1 MIGCITALS
10 ALPAY
15 GQDVTIS
22 PSSGQLIAGLTYTGE
37 VGFEQGWSSLWRHN
51 QLPLTLHV
59 SDKKDLTS
67 SGVLKDPAGNI
78 SLDKSQNLYIVDG
91 GESVSTLMCL
101 SLPKGFRFTRYRIVL
116 LNNINGKTINS
127 AKHTSMSKQ
136 LYETGSTFDYENP
149 LAATASMG
157 STNETKDY
165 VIERTSKTA
174 SDMTNNLYFYFWHEK
189 NGFYGATIK
198 SIELYFTA
206 ESEFQAEG
214 VPGAPDEIISD
225 GVNMVGSEFTTGKLD
240 LGLIQPNTK
249 SGVTYYSY
257 DYKNVIDLT
266 AQNWLYQENAVT
278 AGKLPATAGSGNIQV
293 LRNDGQLY
301 YALGNGTY
309 YIETPTET
317 KNQNGKTIPL
327 GYRITGAEIK
337 AHYGTQANASPIT
350 YDGKTGTISYT
361 TGYLLLQTTYYLQT
375 NGYWK
380 TSPETEWTLTKTGKL
395 QSGNYYLSVQ
405 TSGSGNKVQ
414 YIINGTRDIN
424 QASTFTVNDGRV
436 MWGDNYLSMYDKNS
450 RARFYSDDDKAATW
464 TAHQASVTNPAFTP
478 SDFKLDLYG
487 TNKDN
492 VEAMANVSSSNKD
505 ANLSVQKSGTEY
517 IANGTTDI
525 NEANGFT
532 LSDDGHVMY
541 GELTLSITSND
552 SARFMKDDGSY
563 NNFASWNVINSYT
576 TNPAFT
582 PSDFKLELYGTKKDN
597 VEERANVSSSN
608 TNATLSVSG
617 LNNDAVKFTI
627 SGLADGTKAL
637 ITYNLTMEQ
646 LNPFINTLDIVCHS
660 KKMAGQTITQQFT
673 SNDFQVAGGA
683 FHFYV
688 PAAFADANNNC
699 TFTFE
704 NLTSKYMDST
714 YGHGTN
720 GNSRNYFVKSAYYN
734 KYGDGMQYTAT
745 GDENASTKVSTAW
758 CANQPFKYNN
768 AHELANDNVSA
779 TATTL
784 EEYPYSEA
792 RYTAS
797 DGSGTIT
804 GEKGTFTDNIE
815 LQVNSGSKDCYLTTG
830 DETRYNIAPTTAM
843 EHRYYAFYLMKIDL
857 DVQEY
862 DAYCRMTKLYDA
874 TCYEGDLEKPMYG
887 GTFEAYEKGHAGD
900 KQYQISSD
908 LAFLSV
914 SMMVDALKAAE
925 TQYGFTADQVL
936 YLDYT
941 NLYSVL
947 VESKENM
954 ADMKGKLN
962 PNCLIFFP
970 QRTVY
975 NEDNYVSK
983 TQSGDY
989 RACKNIIITD
999 KQPFYSPYK
1008 ITVPAENYAA
1018 YTRKIEL
1025 ANYNKTALATL
1036 VLPFS
1041 IEVSEGVHVNNNSR
1055 ISLYQMQTN
1064 EGLTVEKE
1072 EGNTGKDF
1080 WAKATFSPI
1089 AVSRTVPNMPYMVQ
1103 VEKFSDAEDVNFEIL
1118 QYGSDV
1124 EATVSGEE
1132 TEAGCFMNKDYTFQG
1147 PKSTGT
1153 IDNATHAFTLYG
1165 SYSGK
1170 KLIKDGGWFY
1180 FANSKFYNSK
1190 NLKGQY
1196 LYSYPFRA
1204 YFGHETSNGNGAKV
1218 MRGFSLSFGDDATTD
1233 IADLTTAADDTGLT
1247 LSTRH
1252 GQLTVTASSETTLTV
1267 VSAAGVTMCRT
1278 TLGAGETKTVSLAT
1292 GLYIVNGKKV
1302 VVP

>member
-1 MIGCITALS
+1 MKQLFSNTKRSRLRSALILLLIGCITALS

-22 PSSGQLIAGLTYTGE
+22 PSSGHLIAGLTYSGE

-78 SLDKSQNLYIVDG
+78 SLDKSQNLYVVDG
-91 GESVSTLMCL
+91 GASVSTLMSL
-101 SLPKGFRFTRYRIVL
+101 SLPKGFRFTGYRIVL

-127 AKHTSMSKQ
+127 ANHASMSKR
-136 LYETGSTFDYENP
+136 LYETGSTFDYNSP
-149 LAATASMG
+149 LAATAIMG

-206 ESEFQAEG
+206 EAEFQAEG
-214 VPGAPDEIISD
+214 VPGSPDEIISD

-240 LGLIQPNTK
+240 LGVVKPNTK
-249 SGVTYYSY
+249 SDVTYYSY
-257 DYKNVIDLT
+257 DYQNVIDLT
-266 AQNWLYQENAVT
+266 AKNWLYQEDAVK
-278 AGKLPATAGSGNIQV
+278 AGKLPETAGSGNIQV
-293 LRNDGQLY
+293 LQNDGQLY

-327 GYRITGAEIK
+327 GYRITGAQIK
-337 AHYGTQANASPIT
+337 AHYGTAAGSST
-350 YDGKTGTISYT
+350 VSFDSKTGTISYT
-361 TGYLLLQTTYYLQT
+361 TSWWGTKYYLQT
-375 NGYWK
+375 DGKWGN
-380 TSPETEWTLTKTGKL
+380 SSVQWTHTKTGKL
-395 QSGNYYLSVQ
+395 QSGNYYLTVQ
-405 TSGSGNKVQ
+405 KHTSNGRTSYIAKRTTNKDEASAFT
-414 YIINGTRDIN
+414 ISNN
-424 QASTFTVNDGRV
+424 QVKY
-436 MWGDNYLSMYDKNS
+436 GDLYLSYYSSNYYAM
-450 RARFYSDDDKAATW
+450 FYSDNGKAATW
-464 TAHQASVTNPAFTP
+464 KAQQASVTNPAYKP
-478 SDFKLDLYG
+478 S
-487 TNKDN
+487 N
-492 VEAMANVSSSNKD
+492 
-505 ANLSVQKSGTEY
+505 
-517 IANGTTDI
+517 
-525 NEANGFT
+525 
-532 LSDDGHVMY
+532 
-541 GELTLSITSND
+541 
-552 SARFMKDDGSY
+552 
-563 NNFASWNVINSYT
+563 
-576 TNPAFT
+576 
-582 PSDFKLELYGTKKDN
+582 FKLELFGTKKDN
-597 VEERANVSSSN
+597 VERTEDVSSSN
-608 TNATLSVSG
+608 TDATLSVSG

-627 SGLADGTKAL
+627 SGLAPGTKAL
-637 ITYNLTMEQ
+637 VTYNLTMEQ

-660 KKMAGQTITQQFT
+660 KKMEGQTITQQFT

-688 PAAFADANNNC
+688 PTAFADESDKC

-720 GNSRNYFVKSAYYN
+720 GNGRNYFVKSAYYN
-734 KYGDGMQYTAT
+734 TFGDGKQYEAK
-745 GDENASTKVSTAW
+745 GNEDASTKVSTAM

-792 RYTAS
+792 LYTTS
-797 DGSGTIT
+797 NGTTT
-804 GEKGTFTDNIE
+804 GVPGTFTDSIE
-815 LQVNSGSKDCYLTTG
+815 LHVNTPAKDCYLTTG

-857 DVQEY
+857 DVKEY

-887 GTFEAYEKGHAGD
+887 GTFEAYEKGYAGVTGH
-900 KQYQISSD
+900 QIPSNQ
-908 LAFLSV
+908 AFLSV

-947 VESKENM
+947 VESKDSM
-954 ADMKGKLN
+954 AAMKGKLN

-1008 ITVPAENYAA
+1008 ITVPAENYAS
-1018 YTRKIEL
+1018 YTRKVTNPL
-1025 ANYNKTALATL
+1025 YGKATLATL

-1041 IEVSEGVHVNNNSR
+1041 IELSKGVHSNNNCSFT
-1055 ISLYQMQTN
+1055 LYQMNSEKCLTADSETSGEGTN
-1064 EGLTVEKE
+1064 YW
-1072 EGNTGKDF
+1072 GK
-1080 WAKATFSPI
+1080 ASFSP
-1089 AVSRTVPNMPYMVQ
+1089 VSISTSVPNTPYMVK
-1103 VEKFSDAEDVNFEIL
+1103 VETQSSGDDTSFEIL
-1118 QYGSDV
+1118 QYGSDIY
-1124 EATVSGEE
+1124 ATPDN
-1132 TEAGCFMNKDYTFQG
+1132 MNKEDYTFAG
-1147 PKSTGT
+1147 ESATGSINGSTY
-1153 IDNATHAFTLYG
+1153 NFTNYG
-1165 SYSGK
+1165 SYAGK
-1170 KLIKDGGWFY
+1170 KLDKTIGWFY
-1180 FANSKFYNSK
+1180 FAEGKFYNSK
-1190 NLKGQY
+1190 NLSDKY
-1196 LYSYPFRA
+1196 KNVYVYPFRA
-1204 YFGHETSNGNGAKV
+1204 YFGYNKTGGAKD
-1218 MRGFSLSFGDDATTD
+1218 MDGFEVSFDEPTSIGFTPTVSDNGLN
-1233 IADLTTAADDTGLT
+1233 IKGGHGRLT
-1247 LSTRH
+1247 LY
-1252 GQLTVTASSETTLTV
+1252 ASSETPVSIASASGVLVWRATVEPNQPQTVTLP
-1267 VSAAGVTMCRT
+1267 S
-1278 TLGAGETKTVSLAT
+1278 

-1302 VVP
+1302 IIR

>member
-1 MIGCITALS
+1 MKHLFSNTKRSRLRSALILLIGCITALS

-22 PSSGQLIAGLTYTGE
+22 PSSGHLIAALTYENE
-37 VGFEQGWSSLWRHN
+37 VGFENGWSALWRHN
-51 QLPLTLHV
+51 QLPLSLHV
-59 SDKKDLTS
+59 SDKPDLTA

-78 SLDKSQNLYIVDG
+78 RLDTKSNRYVLMG
-91 GESVSTLMCL
+91 GSSVTTHMSF
-101 SLPKGFRFTRYRIVL
+101 SLPKGFRFTGYRMVL
-116 LNNINGKTINS
+116 LNDRNRQSYGGFDLKAINKR
-127 AKHTSMSKQ
+127 M
-136 LYETGSTFDYENP
+136 YETNSSFNLNSP
-149 LAATASMG
+149 LASTAVMSG
-157 STNETKDY
+157 TNDSKEY

-174 SDMTNNLYFYFWHEK
+174 SDMGNNLYFYFWREK
-189 NGFYGATIK
+189 DAYYGATIK

-206 ESEFQAEG
+206 ENEFQAEG

-240 LGLIQPNTK
+240 LGVIKPNTK

-257 DYKNVIDLT
+257 DYQNVIDLT
-266 AQNWLYQENAVT
+266 AKNWLYQEDAVT
-278 AGKLPATAGSGNIQV
+278 ADNKLPETAGSGKIQV
-293 LRNDGQLY
+293 LQNDNQLY

-327 GYRITGAEIK
+327 GYRITGAQIN
-337 AHYGTQANASPIT
+337 AHYGTQANASTIT
-350 YDGKTGTISYT
+350 YDGKTGTISASWW
-361 TGYLLLQTTYYLQT
+361 GKTYRLTT
-375 NGYWK
+375 NGKW
-380 TSPETEWTLTKTGKL
+380 TTDAGAQWTLTKTGKL
-395 QSGNYYLSVQ
+395 QSGNHY
-405 TSGSGNKVQ
+405 
-414 YIINGTRDIN
+414 
-424 QASTFTVNDGRV
+424 
-436 MWGDNYLSMYDKNS
+436 
-450 RARFYSDDDKAATW
+450 
-464 TAHQASVTNPAFTP
+464 
-478 SDFKLDLYG
+478 
-487 TNKDN
+487 
-492 VEAMANVSSSNKD
+492 
-505 ANLSVQKSGTEY
+505 LSVQKSGNVY

-525 NEANGFT
+525 NEASTFT
-532 LSDDGHVMY
+532 ITNNHVTY
-541 GELTLSITSND
+541 GNLTLSITD
-552 SARFMKDDGSY
+552 EDRARFMEKDGLY
-563 NNFASWNVINSYT
+563 NNFAAWNKVNSST

-582 PSDFKLELYGTKKDN
+582 PYDFQLSLYGTN
-597 VEERANVSSSN
+597 GETAVSTVSVSSSN
-608 TNATLSVSG
+608 KNATAEVDG

-637 ITYNLTMEQ
+637 ITYNLKMEQ

-660 KKMAGQTITQQFT
+660 KKMNGQTITQQFT

-745 GDENASTKVSTAW
+745 GDEDASTKVSTAW

-804 GEKGTFTDNIE
+804 GEKGTFTKEIE
-815 LQVNSGSKDCYLTTG
+815 LAVNSGSKDCYLTTG

-843 EHRYYAFYLMKIDL
+843 EHRYYAFYLMNIDL
-857 DVQEY
+857 QVKKY
-862 DAYCRMTKLYDA
+862 DAYCRMTKLYKN
-874 TCYEGDLEKPMYG
+874 TCYEGDQVKPMYG
-887 GTFEAYEKGHAGD
+887 GTFEAYEHGHAGEE
-900 KQYQISSD
+900 KFKIPSD

-914 SMMVDALKAAE
+914 SMMVQALKDAE
-925 TQYGFTADQVL
+925 SRETFTADQVL

-947 VESKENM
+947 VESKDSM
-954 ADMKGKLN
+954 AAMKAKLN

-983 TQSGDY
+983 TQNGDY

-1008 ITVPAENYAA
+1008 ITVPAENYAS
-1018 YTRKIEL
+1018 YKRKITTQMNGK
-1025 ANYNKTALATL
+1025 ATLATL

-1041 IEVSEGVHVNNNSR
+1041 IELSDGVHSNDNS
-1055 ISLYQMQTN
+1055 SFTLYQMNSNNCLSTN
-1064 EGLTVEKE
+1064 SDTGGEGTNFKDKAHFSIVDAPRTTPNTPYMVKVEKE
-1072 EGNTGKDF
+1072 SADDNT
-1080 WAKATFSPI
+1080 S
-1089 AVSRTVPNMPYMVQ
+1089 
-1103 VEKFSDAEDVNFEIL
+1103 FEI
-1118 QYGSDV
+1118 QQKGSDIF
-1124 EATVSGEE
+1124 ATPDN
-1132 TEAGCFMNKDYTFQG
+1132 MNKEDYTFKG
-1147 PKSTGT
+1147 ETATGT
-1153 IDNATHAFTLYG
+1153 IDNSPYTFTNYG

-1170 KLIKDGGWFY
+1170 KLAKNTGWFY
-1180 FANSKFYNSK
+1180 FAQNKFYNSK
-1190 NLKGQY
+1190 NLSNKY
-1196 LYSYPFRA
+1196 DFVYVYPFRA
-1204 YFGHETSNGNGAKV
+1204 YFGYKNGGNAKDMDGFEVSFDEPTSI
-1218 MRGFSLSFGDDATTD
+1218 GFTPTVSDDGLN
-1233 IADLTTAADDTGLT
+1233 IKGGHGRLT
-1247 LSTRH
+1247 LY
-1252 GQLTVTASSETTLTV
+1252 ASSETPVSIASATGVLVWRATVEPNQPQTVTLP
-1267 VSAAGVTMCRT
+1267 S
-1278 TLGAGETKTVSLAT
+1278 

-1302 VVP
+1302 IIR

>member
-1 MIGCITALS
+1 MKHLFSNTKRSRLRSALILLLIGCITALS

-22 PSSGQLIAGLTYTGE
+22 PSSGHLIAGLTYTGE

-127 AKHTSMSKQ
+127 ANHASMSKR

-149 LAATASMG
+149 LAATTSMG

-206 ESEFQAEG
+206 EAKFEAKG
-214 VPGAPDEIISD
+214 VPGTPDEIISE

-240 LGLIQPNTK
+240 LGVVKPNTK

-257 DYKNVIDLT
+257 DYQNVIDLT
-266 AQNWLYQENAVT
+266 AKNWLYQADAVT
-278 AGKLPATAGSGNIQV
+278 DGKLPETASSGNIQV

-327 GYRITGAEIK
+327 GYRITGATIN
-337 AHYGTQANASPIT
+337 AHYGTQANASTIT
-350 YDGKTGTISYT
+350 YDGKMGTISARWSGTTYRLTTDGTWT
-361 TGYLLLQTTYYLQT
+361 TGAGAQ
-375 NGYWK
+375 
-380 TSPETEWTLTKTGKL
+380 WTQTKTGKL

-405 TSGSGNKVQ
+405 
-414 YIINGTRDIN
+414 
-424 QASTFTVNDGRV
+424 
-436 MWGDNYLSMYDKNS
+436 
-450 RARFYSDDDKAATW
+450 
-464 TAHQASVTNPAFTP
+464 
-478 SDFKLDLYG
+478 
-487 TNKDN
+487 
-492 VEAMANVSSSNKD
+492 
-505 ANLSVQKSGTEY
+505 KSGTVY
-517 IANGTTDI
+517 IANGTTNSD
-525 NEANGFT
+525 EANSFT
-532 LSDDGHVMY
+532 LSGGHVMY
-541 GELTLSITSND
+541 GDLTLSITGNNR
-552 SARFMKDDGSY
+552 ARFMKDDGSY
-563 NNFASWNVINSYT
+563 NNFASWNTVNSST

-582 PSDFKLELYGTKKDN
+582 PSNFKLELFGTNKDN
-597 VEERANVSSSN
+597 VKAMANVSSSN
-608 TNATLSVSG
+608 KDANLSVSS

-627 SGLADGTKAL
+627 SGLKEGTKAL

-660 KKMAGQTITQQFT
+660 KKMEGQTITQQFT

-688 PAAFADANNNC
+688 PAAFADENNNC

-704 NLTSKYMDST
+704 NLTSKYMDPT

-720 GNSRNYFVKSAYYN
+720 GNGRNYFVKSDYYN
-734 KYGDGMQYTAT
+734 DYGDGKQYKAT
-745 GDENASTKVSTAW
+745 GDEEASTKVSTSW
-758 CANQPFKYNN
+758 CADQPFKYNN

-779 TATTL
+779 TAATL

-792 RYTAS
+792 LYTAS

-804 GEKGTFTDNIE
+804 GVPGTFTDNIE
-815 LQVNSGSKDCYLTTG
+815 LRVNDDAKDCYLTTG

-862 DAYCRMTKLYDA
+862 DAYCRMEKLYDA

-908 LAFLSV
+908 QAFLSV
-914 SMMVDALKAAE
+914 SMMVQALKDAE
-925 TQYGFTADQVL
+925 GRHDFTADQVL

-947 VESKENM
+947 VESKESM
-954 ADMKGKLN
+954 AAMKGKLN

-989 RACKNIIITD
+989 RACKNIVITD

-1008 ITVPAENYAA
+1008 ITVPAENYAS
-1018 YTRKIEL
+1018 YSRKVTHPL
-1025 ANYNKTALATL
+1025 NGKATLATL

-1041 IEVSEGVHVNNNSR
+1041 IELSDGVHSNNNSTFTL
-1055 ISLYQMQTN
+1055 SQMVAENCLDINN
-1064 EGLTVEKE
+1064 ET
-1072 EGNTGKDF
+1072 GNVGTDFYGKAYFRKVD
-1080 WAKATFSPI
+1080 AP
-1089 AVSRTVPNMPYMVQ
+1089 RTTPNTPYMVE
-1103 VEKFSDAEDVNFEIL
+1103 VVTDLSGDDTSFEIL
-1118 QYGSDV
+1118 QYGSDIY
-1124 EATVSGEE
+1124 ATPDG
-1132 TEAGCFMNKDYTFQG
+1132 MKDDYTFEG
-1147 PKSTGT
+1147 ETATGT
-1153 IDNATHAFTLYG
+1153 IGNSNYTFTNYG

-1170 KLIKDGGWFY
+1170 KLAKNTGWFY
-1180 FANSKFYNSK
+1180 FAQNKFYNSK
-1190 NLKGQY
+1190 NLSEKY
-1196 LYSYPFRA
+1196 DNVFVYPFRA
-1204 YFGHETSNGNGAKV
+1204 YFGYKTDGNAKDMDGFEVSFDEPTSIGFTPTVSDNGLNIKGGHG
-1218 MRGFSLSFGDDATTD
+1218 R
-1233 IADLTTAADDTGLT
+1233 LT
-1247 LSTRH
+1247 LY
-1252 GQLTVTASSETTLTV
+1252 ASSETPVSIASASGVLVWRATVEPNQPQTVTLP
-1267 VSAAGVTMCRT
+1267 S
-1278 TLGAGETKTVSLAT
+1278 

-1302 VVP
+1302 IIR

>member
-1 MIGCITALS
+1 MKHLFSNTKRSRLRSALILLIGCITALS

-22 PSSGQLIAGLTYTGE
+22 PSSGHLIAGLTYTGE

-127 AKHTSMSKQ
+127 ASHASMSKR

-165 VIERTSKTA
+165 VIERTSKIA

-206 ESEFQAEG
+206 EAEFQAEG

-240 LGLIQPNTK
+240 LGVIQPNTK
-249 SGVTYYSY
+249 GSSTYYSY
-257 DYKNVIDLT
+257 NYENVIDLT
-266 AQNWLYQENAVT
+266 AKNWLYQEDAVSG
-278 AGKLPATAGSGNIQV
+278 GKLPETAGSGKIQV
-293 LRNDGQLY
+293 LQNGNQLY

-317 KNQNGKTIPL
+317 KNQNGKSIPL
-327 GYRITGAEIK
+327 GYRITGAKIN
-337 AHYGTQANASPIT
+337 AHYGTAAGSSIVSF
-350 YDGKTGTISYT
+350 DSKTGTISYT
-361 TGYLLLQTTYYLQT
+361 TSGLWGTTNYYLQT
-375 NGYWK
+375 DGTWGN
-380 TSPETEWTLTKTGKL
+380 SPVQWTHTKTGKL
-395 QSGNYYLSVQ
+395 QSGNYYLTVQ
-405 TSGSGNKVQ
+405 KYTSNGRTS
-414 YIINGTRDIN
+414 YIANGTTNKDEASAFTISNN
-424 QASTFTVNDGRV
+424 QVKY
-436 MWGDNYLSMYDKNS
+436 GDLYLSRYSND
-450 RARFYSDDDKAATW
+450 RARFYSDNDYAATW
-464 TAHQASVTNPAFTP
+464 TANTGSVTNPAYTP
-478 SDFKLDLYG
+478 SDFTLSLYG
-487 TNKDN
+487 TNGKDIQ
-492 VEAMANVSSSNKD
+492 EMAKVSNNDKD
-505 ANLSVQKSGTEY
+505 
-517 IANGTTDI
+517 
-525 NEANGFT
+525 
-532 LSDDGHVMY
+532 
-541 GELTLSITSND
+541 LTLEVD
-552 SARFMKDDGSY
+552 
-563 NNFASWNVINSYT
+563 
-576 TNPAFT
+576 
-582 PSDFKLELYGTKKDN
+582 
-597 VEERANVSSSN
+597 
-608 TNATLSVSG
+608 G

-627 SGLADGTKAL
+627 SGLKEGTKAL

-660 KKMAGQTITQQFT
+660 KKMEGQTITQQFT

-688 PAAFADANNNC
+688 PTAFADEDNNC

-720 GNSRNYFVKSAYYN
+720 GNGRNYFVKSEYYN
-734 KYGDGMQYTAT
+734 TFGDGEQYKAK
-745 GDENASTKVSTAW
+745 GDEKASTKVSTSW
-758 CANQPFKYNN
+758 CADQPFKYNN

-779 TATTL
+779 TAATL

-804 GEKGTFTDNIE
+804 GKQGTFTDNIE
-815 LQVNSGSKDCYLTTG
+815 LAVSDPAKDCYLTTG

-843 EHRYYAFYLMKIDL
+843 EHRYYAFYLMEIDL
-857 DVQEY
+857 DVKEY

-874 TCYEGDLEKPMYG
+874 TCYEGDKEKPMYG
-887 GTFEAYEKGHAGD
+887 GTFEAYEKGYAG
-900 KQYQISSD
+900 KTGHQIPSNQ
-908 LAFLSV
+908 AFLSV

-925 TQYGFTADQVL
+925 KQYDFTADQVL

-954 ADMKGKLN
+954 AEMKAKLN

-1018 YTRKIEL
+1018 YSRKVTNPMNGK
-1025 ANYNKTALATL
+1025 ATLATL

-1041 IEVSEGVHVNNNSR
+1041 IELSNSVHRNDNS
-1055 ISLYQMQTN
+1055 SFTLYQMKSDNCLSADSETGGEATN
-1064 EGLTVEKE
+1064 YW
-1072 EGNTGKDF
+1072 GKAYF
-1080 WAKATFSPI
+1080 VP
-1089 AVSRTVPNMPYMVQ
+1089 VSISTSVPNTPYMVK
-1103 VEKFSDAEDVNFEIL
+1103 VEPQPSDEGDTSFEIL
-1118 QYGSDV
+1118 QYGSDIY
-1124 EATVSGEE
+1124 ATPNDMQE
-1132 TEAGCFMNKDYTFQG
+1132 DYTFVG
-1147 PKSTGT
+1147 ETAKGT
-1153 IDNATHAFTLYG
+1153 IGNSPYTFTNYG

-1170 KLIKDGGWFY
+1170 KLAKNTGWFY
-1180 FANSKFYNSK
+1180 FAQNKFYNSK
-1190 NLKGQY
+1190 NLSKKY
-1196 LYSYPFRA
+1196 DNVYVYPFRA
-1204 YFGHETSNGNGAKV
+1204 YFSYTNGGSAKDMDGFEVSFDEPTSIGFTPTVSDNGLNIKGGHG
-1218 MRGFSLSFGDDATTD
+1218 R
-1233 IADLTTAADDTGLT
+1233 LT
-1247 LSTRH
+1247 LY
-1252 GQLTVTASSETTLTV
+1252 ASSETPVSIASATGVLVWRATVEPNQPQTVTLP
-1267 VSAAGVTMCRT
+1267 S
-1278 TLGAGETKTVSLAT
+1278 

-1302 VVP
+1302 IIR

>member
-1 MIGCITALS
+1 MKHLFSNTKRSRLRSALILLIGCITALS

-22 PSSGQLIAGLTYTGE
+22 PSSGHLIAGLTYTGE

-127 AKHTSMSKQ
+127 ASHASMSKR

-165 VIERTSKTA
+165 VIERTSKIA

-206 ESEFQAEG
+206 EAEFQAEG

-240 LGLIQPNTK
+240 LGVIQPNTK
-249 SGVTYYSY
+249 GSSTYYSY
-257 DYKNVIDLT
+257 NYENVIDLT
-266 AQNWLYQENAVT
+266 AKNWLYQEDAVSG
-278 AGKLPATAGSGNIQV
+278 GKLPETAGSGKIQV
-293 LRNDGQLY
+293 LQNGNQLY

-317 KNQNGKTIPL
+317 KNQNGKSIPL
-327 GYRITGAEIK
+327 GYRITGAKIN
-337 AHYGTQANASPIT
+337 AHYGTAAGSSIVSF
-350 YDGKTGTISYT
+350 DSKTGTISYT
-361 TGYLLLQTTYYLQT
+361 TSGLWGTTNYYLQT
-375 NGYWK
+375 DGTWGN
-380 TSPETEWTLTKTGKL
+380 SPVQWTHTKTGKL
-395 QSGNYYLSVQ
+395 QSGNYYLTVQ
-405 TSGSGNKVQ
+405 KYTSNGRTS
-414 YIINGTRDIN
+414 YIANGTTNKDEASAFTISNN
-424 QASTFTVNDGRV
+424 QVKY
-436 MWGDNYLSMYDKNS
+436 GDLYLSRYSND
-450 RARFYSDDDKAATW
+450 RARFYSDNDYAATW
-464 TAHQASVTNPAFTP
+464 TANTGSVTNPAYTP
-478 SDFKLDLYG
+478 SDFTLSLYG
-487 TNKDN
+487 TNGKDIQ
-492 VEAMANVSSSNKD
+492 EMAKVSNNDKD
-505 ANLSVQKSGTEY
+505 
-517 IANGTTDI
+517 
-525 NEANGFT
+525 
-532 LSDDGHVMY
+532 
-541 GELTLSITSND
+541 LTLEVD
-552 SARFMKDDGSY
+552 
-563 NNFASWNVINSYT
+563 
-576 TNPAFT
+576 
-582 PSDFKLELYGTKKDN
+582 
-597 VEERANVSSSN
+597 
-608 TNATLSVSG
+608 G

-627 SGLADGTKAL
+627 SGLKEGTKAL

-646 LNPFINTLDIVCHS
+646 LNPFINTLDIV
-660 KKMAGQTITQQFT
+660 KMDGQTITQQFT

-688 PAAFADANNNC
+688 PTAFADESNKC

-720 GNSRNYFVKSAYYN
+720 GNGRNYFVKSEYYN
-734 KYGDGMQYTAT
+734 TFGDGEQYKAK
-745 GDENASTKVSTAW
+745 GDEKASTKVSTSW
-758 CANQPFKYNN
+758 CADQPFKYNN

-779 TATTL
+779 TAATL

-804 GEKGTFTDNIE
+804 GKQGTFTDNIE
-815 LQVNSGSKDCYLTTG
+815 LAVSDPAKDCYLTTG

-843 EHRYYAFYLMKIDL
+843 EHRYYAFYLMEIDL
-857 DVQEY
+857 DVKEY

-874 TCYEGDLEKPMYG
+874 TCYEGDKEKPMYG
-887 GTFEAYEKGHAGD
+887 GTFEAYEKGYAG
-900 KQYQISSD
+900 KTGHQIPSNQ
-908 LAFLSV
+908 AFLSV

-925 TQYGFTADQVL
+925 KQYDFTADQVL

-954 ADMKGKLN
+954 AEMKAKLN

-1018 YTRKIEL
+1018 YSRKVTNPMNGK
-1025 ANYNKTALATL
+1025 ATLATL

-1041 IEVSEGVHVNNNSR
+1041 IELSNSVHRNDNS
-1055 ISLYQMQTN
+1055 SFTLYQMKSDNCLSADSETGGEATN
-1064 EGLTVEKE
+1064 YW
-1072 EGNTGKDF
+1072 GKAYF
-1080 WAKATFSPI
+1080 VP
-1089 AVSRTVPNMPYMVQ
+1089 VSISTSVPNTPYMVK
-1103 VEKFSDAEDVNFEIL
+1103 VEPQPSDEGDTSFEIL
-1118 QYGSDV
+1118 QYGSDIY
-1124 EATVSGEE
+1124 ATPNDMQE
-1132 TEAGCFMNKDYTFQG
+1132 DYTFVG
-1147 PKSTGT
+1147 ETAKGT
-1153 IDNATHAFTLYG
+1153 IGNSPYTFTNYG

-1170 KLIKDGGWFY
+1170 KLAKNTGWFY
-1180 FANSKFYNSK
+1180 FAQNKFYNSK
-1190 NLKGQY
+1190 NLSKKY
-1196 LYSYPFRA
+1196 DNVYVYPFRA
-1204 YFGHETSNGNGAKV
+1204 YFSYTNGGSAKDMDGFEVSFDEPTSI
-1218 MRGFSLSFGDDATTD
+1218 GFTP
-1233 IADLTTAADDTGLT
+1233 
-1247 LSTRH
+1247 
-1252 GQLTVTASSETTLTV
+1252 
-1267 VSAAGVTMCRT
+1267 
-1278 TLGAGETKTVSLAT
+1278 TVSDN
-1292 GLYIVNGKKV
+1292 GLNIKGGNNISNLR
-1302 VVP
+1302 PA

>member
-1 MIGCITALS
+1 M
-10 ALPAY
+10 
-15 GQDVTIS
+15 
-22 PSSGQLIAGLTYTGE
+22 
-37 VGFEQGWSSLWRHN
+37 
-51 QLPLTLHV
+51 PLTLHV

-127 AKHTSMSKQ
+127 ASHASMSKR

-165 VIERTSKTA
+165 VIERTSKIA

-206 ESEFQAEG
+206 EAEFQAEG

-240 LGLIQPNTK
+240 LGVIQPNTK
-249 SGVTYYSY
+249 GSSTYYSY
-257 DYKNVIDLT
+257 NYENVIDLT
-266 AQNWLYQENAVT
+266 AKNWLYQEDAVSG
-278 AGKLPATAGSGNIQV
+278 GKLPETAGSGKIQV
-293 LRNDGQLY
+293 LQNGNQLY

-317 KNQNGKTIPL
+317 KNQNGKSIPL
-327 GYRITGAEIK
+327 GYRITGAKIN
-337 AHYGTQANASPIT
+337 AHYGTAAGSSIVSF
-350 YDGKTGTISYT
+350 DSKTGTISYT
-361 TGYLLLQTTYYLQT
+361 TSGLWGTTNYYLQT
-375 NGYWK
+375 DGTWGN
-380 TSPETEWTLTKTGKL
+380 SPVQWTHTKTGKL
-395 QSGNYYLSVQ
+395 QSGNYYLTVQ
-405 TSGSGNKVQ
+405 KYTSNGRTS
-414 YIINGTRDIN
+414 YIANGTTNKDEASAFTISNN
-424 QASTFTVNDGRV
+424 QVKY
-436 MWGDNYLSMYDKNS
+436 GDLYLSRYSND
-450 RARFYSDDDKAATW
+450 RARFYSDNDYAATW
-464 TAHQASVTNPAFTP
+464 TANTGSVTNPAYTP
-478 SDFKLDLYG
+478 SDFTLSLYG
-487 TNKDN
+487 TNGKDIQ
-492 VEAMANVSSSNKD
+492 EMAKVSNNDKD
-505 ANLSVQKSGTEY
+505 
-517 IANGTTDI
+517 
-525 NEANGFT
+525 
-532 LSDDGHVMY
+532 
-541 GELTLSITSND
+541 LTLEVD
-552 SARFMKDDGSY
+552 
-563 NNFASWNVINSYT
+563 
-576 TNPAFT
+576 
-582 PSDFKLELYGTKKDN
+582 
-597 VEERANVSSSN
+597 
-608 TNATLSVSG
+608 G

-627 SGLADGTKAL
+627 SGLKEGTKAL

-660 KKMAGQTITQQFT
+660 KKMDGQTITQQFT

-688 PAAFADANNNC
+688 PTAFADESNKC

-720 GNSRNYFVKSAYYN
+720 GNGRNYFVKSEYYN
-734 KYGDGMQYTAT
+734 TFGDGEQYKAK
-745 GDENASTKVSTAW
+745 GDEKASTKVSTSW
-758 CANQPFKYNN
+758 CADQPFKYNN

-779 TATTL
+779 TAATL

-804 GEKGTFTDNIE
+804 GKQGTFTDNIE
-815 LQVNSGSKDCYLTTG
+815 LAVSDPAKDCYLTTG

-843 EHRYYAFYLMKIDL
+843 EHRYYAFYLMEIDL
-857 DVQEY
+857 DVKEY

-874 TCYEGDLEKPMYG
+874 TCYEGDKEKPMYG
-887 GTFEAYEKGHAGD
+887 GTFEAYEKGYAG
-900 KQYQISSD
+900 KTGHQIPSNQ
-908 LAFLSV
+908 AFLSV

-925 TQYGFTADQVL
+925 KQYDFTADQVL

-954 ADMKGKLN
+954 AEMKAKLN

-1018 YTRKIEL
+1018 YSRKVTNPMNGK
-1025 ANYNKTALATL
+1025 ATLATL

-1041 IEVSEGVHVNNNSR
+1041 IELSNSVHRNDNS
-1055 ISLYQMQTN
+1055 SFTLYQMKSDNCLSADSETGGEATN
-1064 EGLTVEKE
+1064 YW
-1072 EGNTGKDF
+1072 GKAYF
-1080 WAKATFSPI
+1080 VP
-1089 AVSRTVPNMPYMVQ
+1089 VSISTSVPNTPYMVK
-1103 VEKFSDAEDVNFEIL
+1103 VEPQPSDEGDTSFEIL
-1118 QYGSDV
+1118 QYGSDIY
-1124 EATVSGEE
+1124 ATPNDMQE
-1132 TEAGCFMNKDYTFQG
+1132 DYTFVG
-1147 PKSTGT
+1147 ETAKGT
-1153 IDNATHAFTLYG
+1153 IGNSPYTFTNYG

-1170 KLIKDGGWFY
+1170 KLAKNTGWFY
-1180 FANSKFYNSK
+1180 FAQNKFYNSK
-1190 NLKGQY
+1190 NLSKKY
-1196 LYSYPFRA
+1196 DNVYVYPFRA
-1204 YFGHETSNGNGAKV
+1204 YFSYTNGGSAKDMDGFEVSFDEPTSIGFTPTVSDNGLNIKGGHG
-1218 MRGFSLSFGDDATTD
+1218 R
-1233 IADLTTAADDTGLT
+1233 LT
-1247 LSTRH
+1247 LY
-1252 GQLTVTASSETTLTV
+1252 ASSETPVSIASATGVLVWRATVEPNQPQTVTLP
-1267 VSAAGVTMCRT
+1267 S
-1278 TLGAGETKTVSLAT
+1278 

-1302 VVP
+1302 IIR